1 MKKITILILLLFA
14 LFNTTVFSQS
24 TATFDIT
31 FTSIWNATD
40 HTSVPSSAH
49 WSRLVGATHKT
60 ENLFL
65 EIGQLATTGI
75 KNVAESGSNTVFNTE
90 VNNAITNGEADRYIN
105 GSGLGAATGNIVI
118 ADLEVT
124 NSFPL
129 ISLVSMIAP
138 SPDWV
143 IGLNSFSLLD
153 TNGNWKNNITIDM
166 FAYDVGTDSG
176 TNYTSANTITN
187 PFQPI
192 SKITGIPF
200 DGKKIGMITI
210 TLKSV
215 LNLDKINTLNNLKIY
230 PNPSNGNLNIS
241 NIESINI
248 KKIEIF
254 NLIGAKVF
262 EQKKDIS
269 SKNTTLSLQVLNKGV
284 YLLKL
289 TSDENKTRI
298 QKLIIN

>member
-1 MKKITILILLLFA
+1 MKKITVLTLF
-14 LFNTTVFSQS
+14 LFTVFSTGVFSQS

-40 HTSVPSSAH
+40 HTSVPSGAH

-75 KNVAESGSNTVFNTE
+75 KNVAESGNTTVFNTE

-105 GSGLGAATGNIVI
+105 GNSLGTATGDIVI
-118 ADLEVT
+118 SDLEVT
-124 NSFPL
+124 DNFPL

-153 TNGNWKNNITIDM
+153 TNGNWKNNITLDM
-166 FAYDVGTDSG
+166 FAYDAGTDSG

-192 SKITGIPF
+192 SKITGFPF
-200 DGKKIGMITI
+200 DGKKIGMVTI

-215 LNLDKINTLNNLKIY
+215 LNLSDVDALNTVKIY
-230 PNPSNGNLNIS
+230 PNPSNGKIS
-241 NIESINI
+241 INNNENINI
-248 KKIEIF
+248 KKIEVF

-269 SKNTTLSLQVLNKGV
+269 SKNTTLSLEILNKGM

-298 QKLIIN
+298 QKLIIQ